1 MKHWMLVLGLWLTAG
16 SPSVGATE
24 AVTEPVLRI
33 NAGMHIAKIHR
44 LAVDAA
50 GRYLVTAAEDKT
62 ARVWDLP
69 SGRLLS
75 TLRPPLGDDK
85 EGELYATAISPD
97 GATVALG
104 GFTQDGEA
112 GVSLYL
118 HDRASGR
125 LIKRL
130 PDFPS
135 IILDIAWSGDGRLLA
150 VTLNAN
156 GVRVFRTDSWE
167 VVGSDAEYARASSGV
182 DFGAGDRMIVSSMDG
197 QLRLYSLAG
206 NRLKLLIKAAAPGGK
221 QPHGVRFSPDGSKIA
236 VGFNDSPR
244 VNVLDATT
252 LRLLIAPDTAS
263 VNNGNLGSVAWS
275 KDGKTLFA
283 AGLFQVNKH
292 TVIRRWSLAKNGPPS
307 DESVASNAIMDL
319 RSTAAGEV
327 VFAAA
332 DPAWG
337 VLGASGAR
345 TRLVSG
351 PIADFRDNFQNL
363 ALSEDGMVVSFGYAL
378 NGKSP
383 ARFDAEKGL
392 ILGDASK
399 LPLSPPITEATGF
412 DVADWRNGS
421 APTLNGAALAIH
433 PYNKSR
439 SLAIAPD
446 GRGLVLG
453 TNESLHL
460 FDQAGKSLW
469 ETATPGIAW
478 AVNISGDGR
487 YVVAAFD
494 DGSIRWFGRQDGK
507 ERLAF
512 FPHVDKKRWVAWTP
526 SGFYNASVGGEDL
539 IGWHLN
545 QGKERAADFFGASRF
560 RSRFYHPDIV
570 ARILGAGSEDKA
582 VHQADKEVGRR
593 VETQAVKVQNVLPPV
608 LQIFSP
614 LDASTVSVNQVKVSY
629 SVRTPEDAPV
639 THLRVRVNGQAVV
652 LPDTRNLIVSAADGS
667 REVMVPISAQD
678 SEIQLFAE
686 NKNGV
691 SAPGTVRLAWKG
703 VAAAKGEM
711 AQLKPKLYM
720 LVVGVSK
727 YEKKEYQLDFAA
739 KDAVDFANA
748 LMLQK
753 GRMYR
758 DVESRLLTDKEA
770 TREKILS
777 GLKWLQTQVTGS
789 DVGVLFLAGHGINDV
804 DETFY
809 YLPVNA
815 DASKLKSTG
824 VVFTE
829 IRNTMANMQ
838 GRSLF
843 FVDACHSG
851 NVLGG
856 RRLALTDMNLMV
868 NDMTSDENGVVV
880 FSSSTRKQFSQESP
894 DWNNGAFT
902 KALVEGVN
910 GRADYKKDGRITYK
924 ELDVYLAA
932 RVTELTD
939 GEQTPVTQAP
949 GGVPDFAV
957 AMTPSKNP

>member
-1 MKHWMLVLGLWLTAG
+1 MKHLLLIAGAWLMAG
-16 SPSVGATE
+16 SLAASAAET
-24 AVTEPVLRI
+24 AAEPVLRI

-50 GRYLVTAAEDKT
+50 GRYVVTAAEDKT
-62 ARVWDLP
+62 ARVWDLS
-69 SGRLLS
+69 SGRLLN

-85 EGELYATAISPD
+85 EGELYAAAISPD

-125 LIKRL
+125 LLKRL
-130 PDFPS
+130 PDFPN
-135 IILDIAWSGDGRLLA
+135 IILDLAWSGDGRYLA
-150 VTLNAN
+150 VSLNAK

-167 VVGSDAEYARASSGV
+167 LIGSDADYARASSGV
-182 DFGAGDRMIVSSMDG
+182 DFGPGDKMVVSSQDG

-206 NRLKLLIKAAAPGGK
+206 NRLKLLTKVVAAGGK
-221 QPHGVRFSPDGSKIA
+221 QPHGIRFSPDGSKIA
-236 VGFNDSPR
+236 VGFNDTVA

-252 LRLLIAPDTAS
+252 LRLLQAPDTAS

-275 KDGKTLFA
+275 PDGKSLFA
-283 AGLFQVNKH
+283 AGLYQVNKR
-292 TVIRRWSLAKNGPPS
+292 TVIRRWSLTKNAAPK
-307 DESVASNAIMDL
+307 DESVANNAIMDL
-319 RSTAAGEV
+319 RSTPAGDV

-337 VLGASGAR
+337 VLNAGGAR
-345 TRLVSG
+345 TRLMSG

-363 ALSEDGMVVSFGYAL
+363 ALSEDGTVVSFGYAL

-383 ARFDAEKGL
+383 ARFDVENGL

-412 DVADWRNGS
+412 NVAGWRNGA
-421 APTLNGAALAIH
+421 APTLNGVALAINQ
-433 PYNKSR
+433 YDKAR
-439 SLAIAPD
+439 SVAIAPD
-446 GRGLVLG
+446 GRGVILG
-453 TNESLHL
+453 TSESLHL
-460 FDQAGKSLW
+460 FDHTGKSLW
-469 ETATPGIAW
+469 EIPTPGIAW
-478 AVNISGDGR
+478 SVNVSGDGR

-494 DGSIRWFGRQDGK
+494 DGTIRWFGRQDGK

-512 FPHVDKKRWVAWTP
+512 FPHADKKRWVAWTP
-526 SGFYNASVGGEDL
+526 SGYYSASVGGEDL
-539 IGWHLN
+539 IGWHVS
-545 QGKERAADFFGASRF
+545 QGKEREADFFGASRF
-560 RSRFYHPDIV
+560 RARFYHPDIV
-570 ARILGAGSEDKA
+570 ARMLIAGSEDKA
-582 VHQADKEVGRR
+582 MRQADKDVGRK
-593 VETQAVKVQNVLPPV
+593 VETQAIKVQNVLPPV
-608 LQIFSP
+608 LQISSP
-614 LDASTVSVNQVKVSY
+614 LDASTVSANQVKVRY
-629 SVRTPEDAPV
+629 SVRTPDDAPV
-639 THLRVRVNGQAVV
+639 TLVRVRVNGQAVT
-652 LPDTRNLIVSAADGS
+652 LPDMRNLVVSADNS
-667 REVMVPISAQD
+667 REVMVPIPAQD

-691 SAPGTVRLAWKG
+691 SAPSTVRVAWKG
-703 VAAAKGEM
+703 VVAAKGD
-711 AQLKPKLYM
+711 AAPSKPKLYM

-727 YEKKEYQLDFAA
+727 YDKKEYQLDFAA
-739 KDAVDFANA
+739 KDAMDFASA
-748 LMLQK
+748 MLLQK
-753 GRMYR
+753 GRLYR
-758 DVESRLLTDKEA
+758 DVESRLLTDKDA
-770 TREKILS
+770 TREQILS

-815 DASKLKSTG
+815 DATKLKSTG

-829 IRNTMANMQ
+829 IRSTMAHMQ

-924 ELDVYLAA
+924 ELDVYLAE
-932 RVTELTD
+932 RVNELT
-939 GEQTPVTQAP
+939 GGQQTPVTQAP

-957 AMTPSKNP
+957 VMVQTKNP